1 TITTTIRAT
10 EKRPC
15 YPPGTLSISS
25 RSAAR
30 KNLGSH
36 SREAQSYSHDQD
48 RSCWRIL
55 SSSFV
60 CVLFRDVLGLAGPNS
75 DPGLTEPLPA
85 APPGHRRPRA
95 EARVASIA
103 NHGPANAGCGASR
116 R

>member
-1 TITTTIRAT
+1 M
-10 EKRPC
+10 KG
-15 YPPGTLSISS
+15 PGDPLCPLWLSL
-25 RSAAR
+25 RSESR

-60 CVLFRDVLGLAGPNS
+60 GVLFRDVLVLAGPKS
-75 DPGLTEPLPA
+75 DPGLTEALPA

-95 EARVASIA
+95 EERVASIA
-103 NHGPANAGCGASR
+103 KHGPAYAGRCAPR